1 MKQEYIE
8 KLNDADLILVGIG
21 KEFETKKY
29 QTEEKAIDALK
40 ELKKHLEGKNYY
52 IITVCTNSILRKVD
66 FPNERVVSPCGNVDL
81 KQCTNRCEGS
91 LMELTKEDRK
101 KLEECLN
108 SSDEPVFGKC
118 PICGKQLVL
127 NNVYA
132 SQYDENG
139 YLEDWK
145 MYTKWLQGTL
155 NKKLCVLELG
165 MDLTFP
171 SIIRWPFEKVAY
183 YNQKAVFF
191 RVNSDLYH
199 MTEELKDKGI
209 SIAQNSIDWL
219 LEKDI

>member
-1 MKQEYIE
+1 MKREYIE
-8 KLNDADLILVGIG
+8 KITDADLVLIGIG
-21 KEFETKKY
+21 KEFEIQKY
-29 QTEEKAIDALK
+29 KTEEMAIDALI

-52 IITVCTNSILRKVD
+52 LITVCTNSILIKAG
-66 FPNERVVSPCGNVDL
+66 FPEERVVCPCGNVDL
-81 KQCTNRCEGS
+81 KQCTNKCEGS
-91 LMELTKEDRK
+91 LLELTGEDRK
-101 KLEECLN
+101 KLEECLSN
-108 SSDEPVFGKC
+108 SEEPTFGKC
-118 PICGKQLVL
+118 PVCGKDMVL

-139 YLEDWK
+139 YLDNWK
-145 MYTKWLQGTL
+145 IYTKWLQGTL

-191 RVNSDLYH
+191 RVNSNLYH

-209 SIAQNSIDWL
+209 SIEQNSIDWL